1 VGKDK
6 ITGSLGINY
15 TRSFPDH
22 MVTVRVATPDQ
33 VVGNIPPGFSIL
45 CDIDVTTKP
54 ENTIT
59 ELTAAL
65 EWIEIA
71 HKLEKAEFFSILP
84 DEIIKKIEVPGGR
97 D

>member
-1 VGKDK
+1 
-6 ITGSLGINY
+6 
-15 TRSFPDH
+15 
-22 MVTVRVATPDQ
+22 
-33 VVGNIPPGFSIL
+33 L